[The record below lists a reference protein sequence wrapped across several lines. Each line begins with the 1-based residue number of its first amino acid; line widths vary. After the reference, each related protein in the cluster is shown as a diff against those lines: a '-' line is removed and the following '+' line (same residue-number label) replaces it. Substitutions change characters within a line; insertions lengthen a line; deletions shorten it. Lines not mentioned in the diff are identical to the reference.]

1 MFGFIKKILA
11 VLVTDIINAPSH
23 IKYIYLSNHNARLN
37 VLLLIYVRRYTKR
50 LRHYLF
56 AVNLDRCTE
65 SCNTLND
72 LSNNRVCVQKKAED
86 LNLNVFNMIT
96 GINES
101 KILTKHV
108 SCEFKGKFDGR
119 KCNSNQNWNNNN
131 FRCKYKNLEEHHARE
146 KDLESFYVYL

>member
-72 LSNNRVCVQKKAED
+72 LSNN
-86 LNLNVFNMIT
+86 
-96 GINES
+96 
-101 KILTKHV
+101 
-108 SCEFKGKFDGR
+108 
-119 KCNSNQNWNNNN
+119 
-131 FRCKYKNLEEHHARE
+131 
-146 KDLESFYVYL
+146 